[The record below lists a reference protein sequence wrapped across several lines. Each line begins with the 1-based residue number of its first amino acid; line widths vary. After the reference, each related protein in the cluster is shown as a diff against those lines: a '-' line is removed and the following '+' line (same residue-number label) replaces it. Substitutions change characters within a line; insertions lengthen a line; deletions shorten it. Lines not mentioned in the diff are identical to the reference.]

1 MKKEVTTHNLLVS
14 KSQSEAW
21 GHNQLIRWAH
31 SLQLKSDFFLF
42 LEAHPGRPQFTSSS
56 CCLLASNYF
65 IKQWNSF
72 GLEMYLT
79 RLDKKTIHSL
89 TTERLS
95 CIMLQF
101 VLTFCIK
108 IRDYKIMFNICMNL
122 PFALLFIIIL
132 PLTTNK
138 ITSNMDFKCLIQFLD
153 LTLPVP
159 F

>member
-1 MKKEVTTHNLLVS
+1 
-14 KSQSEAW
+14 
-21 GHNQLIRWAH
+21 
-31 SLQLKSDFFLF
+31 
-42 LEAHPGRPQFTSSS
+42 
-56 CCLLASNYF
+56 
-65 IKQWNSF
+65 
-72 GLEMYLT
+72 MYIT

-138 ITSNMDFKCLIQFLD
+138 ITSNMDFKCLIQFFD

-159 F
+159 FEGLQNIYFLIFIFKTQILTN

>member
-1 MKKEVTTHNLLVS
+1 MVS

-21 GHNQLIRWAH
+21 GHNQLIHWAH

-72 GLEMYLT
+72 GLEMYIT

-138 ITSNMDFKCLIQFLD
+138 ITSNTDFNCILIFS
-153 LTLPVP
+153 

>member
-1 MKKEVTTHNLLVS
+1 
-14 KSQSEAW
+14 
-21 GHNQLIRWAH
+21 
-31 SLQLKSDFFLF
+31 
-42 LEAHPGRPQFTSSS
+42 
-56 CCLLASNYF
+56 
-65 IKQWNSF
+65 
-72 GLEMYLT
+72 MYIT

-122 PFALLFIIIL
+122 PFAPLFIIIL

-138 ITSNMDFKCLIQFLD
+138 ITSNMDFKCLIQFFD

-159 F
+159 FEGLQNI